1 MSKLWF
7 PTGLLVWLTYPAVH
21 CDPFTVNE
29 WCLLWYFSRESP
41 PQDLE
46 QRERAF
52 LSPACR
58 GEGVG
63 RRREEKRRNGDKQMA
78 EWNGEK
84 GKGGQKYRLWS
95 QMMKI
100 SESRCCFSLQGGS
113 KQKASM
119 HHWGERCERNQWRT
133 ETRWMQGTNEVFFQW
148 PRLNKVAP
156 KLLNPGTPNGDAAAF
171 STHLRKHP
179 RLSSGGCSS
188 WEGTVTFLIQPAAP
202 FNSAATYVS
211 QHVHLHLRTQFKIT
225 LLNNVNDSLPPDLF
239 SLGIRHQ
246 HWGGEF
252 VWLLHCNY
260 TQGGVVPPSLT
271 TQTKHCVCFLISLW
285 GLKHQRWGHGLR

>member
-1 MSKLWF
+1 MLLF
-7 PTGLLVWLTYPAVH
+7 TTG
-21 CDPFTVNE
+21 
-29 WCLLWYFSRESP
+29 REQTKSITP
-41 PQDLE
+41 SL
-46 QRERAF
+46 R
-52 LSPACR
+52 
-58 GEGVG
+58 GVG
-63 RRREEKRRNGDKQMA
+63 
-78 EWNGEK
+78 
-84 GKGGQKYRLWS
+84 
-95 QMMKI
+95 
-100 SESRCCFSLQGGS
+100 
-113 KQKASM
+113 
-119 HHWGERCERNQWRT
+119 ERNQWRT
-133 ETRWMQGTNEVFFQW
+133 ETRWIQGTNEVFFLW
-148 PRLNKVAP
+148 PCLNKVAP

-246 HWGGEF
+246 HWGEEGDGV
-252 VWLLHCNY
+252 VWLLHCYY

-271 TQTKHCVCFLISLW
+271 TQTQHCVCFLISLW
-285 GLKHQRWGHGLR
+285 GLKRQHWGHGLRTQDKSSYPGWVGGGSPLTMRKRAPLGGCHWDLENPRNNDRSIIFDRVLLGVQDLTDSTEAHAVWIKRSRCPSDAADCSQPLFPTFTT